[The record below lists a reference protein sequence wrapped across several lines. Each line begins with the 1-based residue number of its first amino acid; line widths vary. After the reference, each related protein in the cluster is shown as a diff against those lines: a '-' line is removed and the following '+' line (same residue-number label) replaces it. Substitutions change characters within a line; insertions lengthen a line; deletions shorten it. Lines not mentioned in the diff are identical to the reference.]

1 MIAGSGKLKDK
12 CGDIHVRKC
21 GHTDGQKSARLE
33 ILELIKLHTYKFCL
47 VYKLQ

>member
-21 GHTDGQKSARLE
+21 GHTDGQKSAP
-33 ILELIKLHTYKFCL
+33 L
-47 VYKLQ
+47 VYYKLTL